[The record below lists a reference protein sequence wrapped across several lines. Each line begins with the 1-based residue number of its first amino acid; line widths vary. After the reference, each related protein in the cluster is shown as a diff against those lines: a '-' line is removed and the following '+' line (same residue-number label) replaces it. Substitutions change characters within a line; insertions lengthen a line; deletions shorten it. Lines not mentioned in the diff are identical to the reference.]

1 MLREVTESEEMLQR
15 LMEDSG
21 SEESLNLSILSEAV
35 EKSLVVYY
43 FPGRDEAETRAD
55 QAVSRILEGD
65 GNISMEQIIWNREL
79 NRFLAELRE

>member
-35 EKSLVVYY
+35 EKSLVVHY
-43 FPGRDEAETRAD
+43 FPGRDEAEARAD